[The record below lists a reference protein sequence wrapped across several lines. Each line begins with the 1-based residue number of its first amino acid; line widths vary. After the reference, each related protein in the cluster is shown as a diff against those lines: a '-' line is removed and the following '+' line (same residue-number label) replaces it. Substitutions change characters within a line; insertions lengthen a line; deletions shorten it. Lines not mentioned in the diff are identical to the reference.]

1 MDTHPGLLSIGSL
14 FDPQAMS
21 VVGYEK
27 GEDDRRTM
35 SQEKE
40 ERGACKF
47 KGREKRHSGITP
59 QKGETPSLCVCVRD
73 CVMESVAARGRHKE
87 KCSAA
92 LVNG

>member
-1 MDTHPGLLSIGSL
+1 
-14 FDPQAMS
+14 MS

-47 KGREKRHSGITP
+47 VGEQGREKRHSGITP
-59 QKGETPSLCVCVRD
+59 QKWETPEFVRVRSGVSYGGGGGERALIGKLFSSLGEWLVR
-73 CVMESVAARGRHKE
+73 
-87 KCSAA
+87 CSID
-92 LVNG
+92 

>member
-1 MDTHPGLLSIGSL
+1 
-14 FDPQAMS
+14 MS

-47 KGREKRHSGITP
+47 VGEQGREKRHSGITP
-59 QKGETPSLCVCVRD
+59 QKWETRVCACACRS
-73 CVMESVAARGRHKE
+73 ELWRGWQREGGNRKIVQQ
-87 KCSAA
+87 AA
-92 LVNG
+92 LVNVRCY